1 MMVMIKDSWTPDQPL
16 RRLGVAEA
24 KSHLSEVLRDAAS
37 GPTFIHNRG
46 KDLAVI
52 LSVEEYERLAGSEKA
67 ANSGGA
73 AIMRRVEALKQRFGG
88 GFDFDPPRLDF
99 KPAEPFARKKAGR
112 R

>member
-1 MMVMIKDSWTPDQPL
+1 MVMIKDTWKPEQTT

-24 KSHLSEVLRDAAS
+24 KSKLSEVLRDAAS

-52 LSVEEYERLAGSEKA
+52 LSVEEYERLAGADRTAST
-67 ANSGGA
+67 GGA
-73 AIMRRVEALKQRFGG
+73 AILRRVEALKERFGG